1 MKCILAVVLAL
12 GVTLVSA
19 EAQAPTSPPK
29 SPKDVVK
36 DYFKFEVS
44 GGRLTTEG
52 WYKAAD
58 FFVRP
63 IPPPQNKKIVII
75 YKDFSVW
82 DRPIEIKVTTAR
94 VAVGIEPEG
103 RIDSTLHLVPSGLTP
118 KAGILYDLVLTDKH
132 WELGHNGQT
141 REVTGPLEWRI
152 IQSDPVIWV
161 TVDTAIR
168 YVTLMR
174 DKTKDS
180 VIKKNADATLA
191 KLKALE

>member
-1 MKCILAVVLAL
+1 MKCVLAFVLAL
-12 GVTLVSA
+12 GATLVSA
-19 EAQAPTSPPK
+19 EAQAPTRPPK
-29 SPKDVVK
+29 SPKDVVE
-36 DYFKFEVS
+36 DYFQFEVS

-52 WYKAAD
+52 WYKAAN

-63 IPPPQNKKIVII
+63 IPPPQNKKIFVID
-75 YKDFSVW
+75 KDFSVW
-82 DRPIEIKVTTAR
+82 DRPMEIKGTTAR
-94 VAVGIEPEG
+94 VTVGIEPEG
-103 RIDSTLHLVPSGLTP
+103 RLDSTLHLVPSGLTP
-118 KAGILYDLVLTDKH
+118 KAGIWYDLVLTDKH

-152 IQSDPVIWV
+152 KQCEPAIWI

-168 YVTLMR
+168 YVTEMR
-174 DKTKDS
+174 DKTTAP